1 MRPAP
6 RRAHEGTGVS
16 REGCALSG
24 VDLRQL
30 ALLVQL
36 HDRQSLSE
44 AAQQVHMT
52 PSAASQS
59 LQRLRAHLNDELVL
73 RLDGG
78 YVATPLGEGALEAF
92 RDMLQLWTEISTGSV
107 VFDPAS
113 SRAHWS
119 VACVEDF
126 TEIDLDACYAAIV
139 MAAPTVRLDVV
150 APVDAQAGWAALRA
164 ARLDVLMS
172 CVAPPEDANDLH
184 AQRFPDALLT
194 HACFSVSHPRIG
206 KTLSLETL
214 AREPHVRLS
223 TPDAAEA
230 KPDPID
236 EALVA
241 ARLGPRRCASVPT
254 MARWSAVIAST
265 DRLALVTAHQGT
277 VLMRLNDGLRMLPL
291 PEGLPRVASPRYM
304 VWHHRTQASA
314 AARWLR
320 ERLRSFLFTGAIGPP
335 AVAPSGR

>member
-1 MRPAP
+1 
-6 RRAHEGTGVS
+6 V
-16 REGCALSG
+16 SG

-30 ALLVQL
+30 ALLVHL

-44 AAQQVHMT
+44 AARHVHMT

-59 LQRLRAHLNDELVL
+59 LQRLRAHLDDELVL
-73 RLDGG
+73 RQGG
-78 YVATPLGEGALEAF
+78 TYVPTPLGEGALEVF
-92 RDMLQLWTEISTGSV
+92 RDMLQLWTEISAGGA

-119 VACVEDF
+119 VACAEDF

-139 MAAPTVRLDVV
+139 TAAPTVRLDLV
-150 APVDAQAGWAALRA
+150 ASIDPQAGWDALRA
-164 ARLDVLMS
+164 ARLDVVMS
-172 CVAPPEDANDLH
+172 SAAPPEDANDLH
-184 AQRFPDALLT
+184 AERYPDALLT
-194 HACFSVSHPRIG
+194 HACFSVAHPRIG
-206 KTLSLETL
+206 GVLSLEAL

-223 TPDAAEA
+223 TPDAAQA
-230 KPDPID
+230 RADPID

-241 ARLGPRRCASVPT
+241 ARLGPRHCACVPT
-254 MARWSAVIAST
+254 MARWSAVVASS
-265 DRLALVTAHQGT
+265 DRLALVTAHQGA
-277 VLMRLNDGLRMLPL
+277 VMMRMNDGLRMLPL
-291 PEGLPRVASPRYM
+291 PEGLPRLMSPRYM
-304 VWHHRTQASA
+304 VWHHRTQSSA